1 MSCVAIVSIV
11 SDTAKPVTG
20 WQELSKFFIPTATV
34 YEQQFDRF
42 TGVSLKEVIYKSF
55 SQMYLLL
62 YQPHILNTVLADLSS
77 FAKPGIELTSKVGY
91 TTIKA
96 QNRET
101 KKMNKQKK

>member
-20 WQELSKFFIPTATV
+20 WQELRKFIVHTATV
-34 YEQQFDRF
+34 YEQQFDRI

-77 FAKPGIELTSKVGY
+77 SAKPGIELISKVEY

-96 QNRET
+96 QNRGT
-101 KKMNKQKK
+101 QKINKQKK